1 MRRLGLADVRS
12 PTDGTVFSGNY
23 GKLNKACGDTMLVR

>member
-1 MRRLGLADVRS
+1 MVDADA
-12 PTDGTVFSGNY
+12 PADGTVFSGNY